1 MLPMPTHYSSARA
14 KDKLL
19 AFAIR
24 ASGILG
30 VKLYTAMN
38 ALRSIPLTL
47 SFVLVDFESPHKL
60 ISIIP

>member
-1 MLPMPTHYSSARA
+1 MPTHNSSARA

-24 ASGILG
+24 TSRILG

-38 ALRSIPLTL
+38 ALRGIPLTL
-47 SFVLVDFESPHKL
+47 GFVLVDFESPHKL
-60 ISIIP
+60 IGILP